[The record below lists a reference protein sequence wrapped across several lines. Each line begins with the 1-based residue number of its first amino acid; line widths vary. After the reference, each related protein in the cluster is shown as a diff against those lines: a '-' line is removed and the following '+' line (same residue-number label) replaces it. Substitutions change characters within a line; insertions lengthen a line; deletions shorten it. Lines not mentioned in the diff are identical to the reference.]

1 LETRGFNGSVVESN
15 FFAVCRLET
24 GSVLTFGQV
33 DLGIVCTAVRNSD
46 VSFNV
51 VLSSVMRKVDVDVG
65 RGVLVFWSAFFTN
78 VDILSAART
87 VVTFLFTSYVDFFL
101 AKVVAGRRKVG
112 FERRILTFPSDA
124 LRSLW
129 QLDLTLDVCS
139 SYSFGVVPVRR
150 REKADGD
157 RDTGVKVQIDDL
169 GCRRTSSRMPFDEPK
184 GRQEGVSCFFWGKE
198 GEEEGV

>member
-1 LETRGFNGSVVESN
+1 VTRRINGCFVDSD
-15 FFAVCRLET
+15 FFSVCRLEF
-24 GSVLTFGQV
+24 GSVLTFGQI
-33 DLGIVCTAVRNSD
+33 DLGIVMSSIGLD
-46 VSFNV
+46 VNFGV
-51 VLSSVMRKVDVDVG
+51 VMSVMMRKVDINVCG
-65 RGVLVFWSAFFTN
+65 GVSVIGYAFFSK

-87 VVTFLFTSYVDFFL
+87 VVTILFTSYVDFFL